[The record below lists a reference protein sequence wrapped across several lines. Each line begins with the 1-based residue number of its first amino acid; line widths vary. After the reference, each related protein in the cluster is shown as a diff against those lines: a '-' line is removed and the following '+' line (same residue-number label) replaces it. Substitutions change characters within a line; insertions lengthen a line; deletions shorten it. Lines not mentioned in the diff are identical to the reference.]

1 MANPHGERSRRLAAA
16 GLSGLAYF
24 ITLTEFYT
32 ASGSWMGGNEHPVAS
47 QHQNPPWQHSEVAL
61 RHGNQSAI
69 LWAGQQ

>member
-24 ITLTEFYT
+24 ITLPEFYT
-32 ASGSWMGGNEHPVAS
+32 ASGSRMGGNEHPVAS

-61 RHGNQSAI
+61 RHGKQSAI